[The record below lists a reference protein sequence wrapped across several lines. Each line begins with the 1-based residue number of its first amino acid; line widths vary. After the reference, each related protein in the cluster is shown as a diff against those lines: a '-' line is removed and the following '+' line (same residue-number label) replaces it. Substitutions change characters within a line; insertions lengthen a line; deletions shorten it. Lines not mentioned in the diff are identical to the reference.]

1 MSTMIYNNEKDIVQC
16 CAVNVPWS
24 AGVEK
29 ESLKDIAVMTGATLV
44 DDEVG
49 LMLEDVELKH
59 FGSAKMV

>member
-1 MSTMIYNNEKDIVQC
+1 
-16 CAVNVPWS
+16 
-24 AGVEK
+24 
-29 ESLKDIAVMTGATLV
+29 MTGATLV